1 MGDVRRAC
9 SVRSVMLEE
18 EEEECQEVP
27 RLWREGSAKLTN
39 GQGSARRRVVEAW
52 DREAL
57 DTQMLRSLAVANQS
71 WFLDL
76 NRTTFFRLNGT
87 ALQST
92 ALLIYCC

>member
-1 MGDVRRAC
+1 
-9 SVRSVMLEE
+9 MLEE
-18 EEEECQEVP
+18 EEESQEVP

-39 GQGSARRRVVEAW
+39 TQGSARRRVVEAW

-57 DTQMLRSLAVANQS
+57 DTQDVAVAS
-71 WFLDL
+71 SSRPGLVLDL

-92 ALLIYCC
+92 ALLIYCCCCRQKMQERR